1 MPRRNFCSSD
11 FSISARKDYLNWCGT
26 RCFFEDFRFWA
37 KLSETVGNCQKL
49 SETVGKD
56 RCTQGMILWPPGT
69 LRSWELVRASVT
81 TTQTRPVLRF
91 PQVLW
96 SRADFVQFSDSFRQF
111 RTVSDSF
118 RQFWRAEPQPR
129 RNEECS
135 KYCRYIDLTPTRLCA
150 RDHDVH
156 RRLGITQYNC
166 AAGAI

>member
-1 MPRRNFCSSD
+1 
-11 FSISARKDYLNWCGT
+11 
-26 RCFFEDFRFWA
+26 
-37 KLSETVGNCQKL
+37 
-49 SETVGKD
+49 
-56 RCTQGMILWPPGT
+56 MIPWFPGT

-81 TTQTRPVLRF
+81 TTQTRYVLRF

-135 KYCRYIDLTPTRLCA
+135 KYCHYIDLTPTRLCA

-156 RRLGITQYNC
+156 RRLGITQYNYILTTPRRS
-166 AAGAI
+166 AVIYFPASRFRHFGAFSDSFRQFPTVWLAFKY